1 MIKNKKRWGICSAIV
16 IAAILATGCRE
27 KKTQESA
34 GVIVGTSGSEATV
47 TGKMTTAP
55 TSASTSVPSTTAQ
68 AVTENSTAVAQSS
81 AMATTV
87 AKKTTKVASETGK
100 MVTGEQESSQ
110 KFVPAQ
116 APEEKTPYFV
126 TGDAQNYPLYQ
137 SADKKSKVIANVP
150 VFSVVQVTT
159 DTNGMK
165 KVQYLDKTGYM
176 TKENISTQVPKEI
189 ENIGEEAVAQTNID
203 VAMREGASEDAAQI
217 TTMPKDS
224 PVLVLKKVDG
234 YALVNYLEYIGY
246 VPESSVKAMQE

>member
-1 MIKNKKRWGICSAIV
+1 MIKNKKRWGICSAI
-16 IAAILATGCRE
+16 IIIAILATGCRE

-47 TGKMTTAP
+47 TKKMTTAP
-55 TSASTSVPSTTAQ
+55 TSASTSAPSTTAQ

-81 AMATTV
+81 AMATTA
-87 AKKTTKVASETGK
+87 AKETTKVASETGK

-137 SADKKSKVIANVP
+137 SADKKSKVM
-150 VFSVVQVTT
+150 TK

-189 ENIGEEAVAQTNID
+189 ENIGEEAVAQTNND

-217 TTMPKDS
+217 TTVPKDS

>member
-1 MIKNKKRWGICSAIV
+1 MIKNKKRWGICSAMI

-55 TSASTSVPSTTAQ
+55 TSASTSAPSTTAQ
-68 AVTENSTAVAQSS
+68 AVTENSAAAAQSS
-81 AMATTV
+81 AMATTA
-87 AKKTTKVASETGK
+87 AKETTKVVSETGK

-150 VFSVVQVTT
+150 VFSVVQVTA

-189 ENIGEEAVAQTNID
+189 ENVGEEAVAQTNID

-217 TTMPKDS
+217 TTVPKDS

>member
-1 MIKNKKRWGICSAIV
+1 MIKNKKRWGICLAII

-55 TSASTSVPSTTAQ
+55 TSASTSAPSTTAQ

-81 AMATTV
+81 AMATTA
-87 AKKTTKVASETGK
+87 AKETTKVTSETGE

-150 VFSVVQVTT
+150 VFSVVQVTA

-203 VAMREGASEDAAQI
+203 VAMREGTSEDAAQI
-217 TTMPKDS
+217 TTVPKDS